1 MLDKLSEA
9 MHENAVKNIKYREA
23 YNTGKITAVN
33 ANGSYDV
40 EINNS
45 GKSIKNIF
53 PNDPNIVYAVGNTVG
68 IGQEDCNREK
78 LIIIGILRDI
88 TVVEVASSVDSLGA

>member
-9 MHENAVKNIKYREA
+9 MHEDAVKNIKYREA
-23 YNTGKITAVN
+23 YLTGIITAVN

-53 PNDPNIVYAVGNTVG
+53 PNDPNITYAVGNTVG
-68 IGQEDCNREK
+68 IGWEDCNREK
-78 LIIIGILRDI
+78 PVIIGILRNI
-88 TVVEVASSVDSLGA
+88 TVIEVESGVSSL

>member
-9 MHENAVKNIKYREA
+9 MRRSAVRNIKYREA
-23 YNTGKITAVN
+23 YLTGQITAVN

-53 PNDPNIVYAVGNTVG
+53 PNDPNITYIVGNTVG
-68 IGQEDCNREK
+68 IGQEDCNRER
-78 LIIIGILRDI
+78 LIIIGILRNI
-88 TVVEVASSVDSLGA
+88 TVIEVESSVSSL